1 MSAKIPVTSSKPE
14 PVAIMPASVLPDA
27 KSRLRSRNIAVAC
40 GLVVL
45 IVLFYLIT
53 IFKMGGHVVSRSM

>member
-1 MSAKIPVTSSKPE
+1 MTPLDNTTAENIARKRQKARS
-14 PVAIMPASVLPDA
+14 VAIAL
-27 KSRLRSRNIAVAC
+27 

-53 IFKMGGHVVSRSM
+53 IFKMGASVLNRSM

>member
-1 MSAKIPVTSSKPE
+1 MTK
-14 PVAIMPASVLPDA
+14 PDA
-27 KSRLRSRNIAVAC
+27 SKTPVPADPAARQKSRNTAIAL

-53 IFKMGGHVVSRSM
+53 IFKMGGNALNKGI